1 MRALGMP
8 ARLLVGLLLVELV
21 LLALVAGVLGVMLGY
36 LMATALLP
44 DVAATLRGLYGASV
58 PGVLSLRPDWWASGL
73 AIAVAGTLAAA
84 GQSLWRMLN
93 LPVLD
98 GARPRAWAR
107 ASEATVRW
115 QAAAGVVLLLAGLTI
130 ERAATGLLAGFA
142 ILGALLLGAALI
154 LPLFLSAAVSLCR
167 RLARG
172 PVSEWF
178 WADTRQ
184 QLPGLSVALMA
195 LLLALAA
202 NIGVGAMVS
211 SFRLT
216 FTGYLDQRLAAEL
229 YVRGESN
236 EEARA
241 MAEWFAPRVDAVL
254 PLWRLPA
261 ELAGHPGDVVG
272 AADHATFR
280 DNWPMLSGE
289 RDAWDRVARGEAV
302 LINEQLARRT
312 GLGIG
317 DTVELPG
324 GWTPSIAGIYSDYGN
339 PASQAIAG
347 LAAMQSRYPDA
358 DHSQLGVRVAPGSV
372 AQVRAEFEKAFG
384 GGEQRIIDQA
394 GLKRFS
400 MQVFERTF
408 VVTGVLNV
416 LTLAVAGFAL
426 FASLMTLSAMRLP
439 QVAPVWAVGVPRA
452 SLARMELLRTLA
464 LAAFAM
470 MFAGPVGLA
479 LAWVLLAVVNV
490 EAFGWKLPLYLFPLD
505 WLTLG
510 AMALGAAALAAW
522 WPVRRLARTPPAEL
536 LKVFAHER

>member
-1 MRALGMP
+1 
-8 ARLLVGLLLVELV
+8 
-21 LLALVAGVLGVMLGY
+21 
-36 LMATALLP
+36 
-44 DVAATLRGLYGASV
+44 
-58 PGVLSLRPDWWASGL
+58 
-73 AIAVAGTLAAA
+73 
-84 GQSLWRMLN
+84 
-93 LPVLD
+93 
-98 GARPRAWAR
+98 
-107 ASEATVRW
+107 
-115 QAAAGVVLLLAGLTI
+115 
-130 ERAATGLLAGFA
+130 
-142 ILGALLLGAALI
+142 
-154 LPLFLSAAVSLCR
+154 
-167 RLARG
+167 
-172 PVSEWF
+172 
-178 WADTRQ
+178 
-184 QLPGLSVALMA
+184 
-195 LLLALAA
+195 
-202 NIGVGAMVS
+202 
-211 SFRLT
+211 
-216 FTGYLDQRLAAEL
+216 
-229 YVRGESN
+229 
-236 EEARA
+236 
-241 MAEWFAPRVDAVL
+241 
-254 PLWRLPA
+254 
-261 ELAGHPGDVVG
+261 
-272 AADHATFR
+272 
-280 DNWPMLSGE
+280 
-289 RDAWDRVARGEAV
+289 
-302 LINEQLARRT
+302 
-312 GLGIG
+312 
-317 DTVELPG
+317 
-324 GWTPSIAGIYSDYGN
+324 
-339 PASQAIAG
+339 
-347 LAAMQSRYPDA
+347 MQSRYPDA